1 MDERPK
7 RGRPVTTGTPPAFA
21 FRIPAEL
28 HAEARAIAEARG
40 ESLPEVV
47 RAALERYV
55 RRHRGTRK
63 ETP

>member
-1 MDERPK
+1 MTEEKRP
-7 RGRPVTTGTPPAFA
+7 RGRPPTDAGTPPAYA
-21 FRIPAEL
+21 FRIPKEL

-55 RRHRGTRK
+55 RRHRGVS
-63 ETP
+63 